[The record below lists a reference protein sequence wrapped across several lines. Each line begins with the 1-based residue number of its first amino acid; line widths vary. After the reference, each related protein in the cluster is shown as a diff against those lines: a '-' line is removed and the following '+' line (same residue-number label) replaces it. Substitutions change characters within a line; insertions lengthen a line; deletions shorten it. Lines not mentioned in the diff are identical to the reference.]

1 MIFVIYL
8 IALEANVP
16 PDTYKSC
23 LARAQ
28 KALSSGSFP
37 STTVHLMEEDIGSTL
52 PTLHI
57 FNSSSGPLYQDVK
70 DLLCAWVVARSDEG
84 LGYVIGASKIAA
96 MLLLN
101 MSAPTAFVAMRN
113 LLERHCL
120 RSFYGGLSARD
131 DVRDLFKLSAYKV

>member
-1 MIFVIYL
+1 
-8 IALEANVP
+8 
-16 PDTYKSC
+16 
-23 LARAQ
+23 
-28 KALSSGSFP
+28 
-37 STTVHLMEEDIGSTL
+37 MEEDIGSTL